1 MSPITRLKT
10 SVEMPSTCVSRIF
23 KENAGRASEVE
34 SLFRKVA
41 GQFLDILDIQDIL
54 AFFQPC
60 QNLSHVHWYV
70 SKSSFF
76 RSFEKFILTVVADL
90 LCAVFNAKQQFALN
104 KGLNKSNLHPFRTN
118 EFFFHRFSFICCCFF
133 SCSLTVRHSQRY

>member
-76 RSFEKFILTVVADL
+76 RSFEKFILIVVADL
-90 LCAVFNAKQQFALN
+90 LCAVFNAKQ
-104 KGLNKSNLHPFRTN
+104 
-118 EFFFHRFSFICCCFF
+118 
-133 SCSLTVRHSQRY
+133 